1 MEKKQTPQIKIEEG
15 VKTRLDRYKKNGTYT
30 MVIDSFLNYFETTGI
45 KPTDVNLSPLSI
57 VKDSTERVVKILRKI
72 ELTKINQLILLSEL
86 IIENQKNTGNKI
98 ETSHASEQ
106 VTNEEA
112 QGLVDK
118 IGILELELKSKD
130 KEISILNGKL
140 SQKLEQKTDNK
151 HIEIFKQIKIYCQ
164 QLDKEKTESKLKR
177 DDWQIEKNLFSRNME
192 SINNL
197 INDVI

>member
-15 VKTRLDRYKKNGTYT
+15 VKNRLDRYKKNGTYT
-30 MVIDSFLNYFETTGI
+30 MVIDSFLTYFETSGI

-57 VKDSTERVVKILRKI
+57 VKDSTDRVIKILKNI
-72 ELTKINQLILLSEL
+72 ENKKINQLLLFAEL
-86 IIENQKNTGNKI
+86 IIENQKSGGSKI
-98 ETSHASEQ
+98 EKSDTSEL

-112 QGLVDK
+112 QGLIDK
-118 IGILELELKSKD
+118 IGILEANLKNKD
-130 KEISILNGKL
+130 KEIKNLNEKL

-164 QLDKEKTESKLKR
+164 QLDNQKTESKLKR
-177 DDWQIEKNLFSRNME
+177 DDWQIEKNLFSRNIE